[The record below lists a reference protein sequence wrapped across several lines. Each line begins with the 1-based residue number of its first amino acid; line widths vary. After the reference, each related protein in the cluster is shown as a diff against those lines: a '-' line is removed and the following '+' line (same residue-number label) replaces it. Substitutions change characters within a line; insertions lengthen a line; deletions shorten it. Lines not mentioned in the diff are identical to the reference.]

1 MRRVAMQNQTNQQNK
16 KNNNKN
22 KKKNEGSNAYPI
34 NPNAYKMCPIMWRRD
49 KCGISILT
57 MENARPQYNRNPM
70 FCVPLRKFMQCGGL
84 WTVVGLCT
92 VFWEPPLYGIP
103 RDYEENERVKGAYL
117 IAFASDLAPICKEW
131 ARGCIEQCSHPNV
144 EAKDEVFVEIVLFNE
159 ALNAQMMDAISR
171 HKLTVSICES
181 TNACTV
187 I

>member
-1 MRRVAMQNQTNQQNK
+1 MMHRVAMQNQTTQQK
-16 KNNNKN
+16 KTNKN

-34 NPNAYKMCPIMWRRD
+34 NPNAYKMCPIIWRRD

-57 MENARPQYNRNPM
+57 MENARPQYNRTPV
-70 FCVPLRKFMQCGGL
+70 FYVPLRKFMHCGGL

-103 RDYEENERVKGAYL
+103 RDYNENERVKGAYL

-131 ARGCIEQCSHPNV
+131 ARGCIEQCSHPIV

-159 ALNAQMMDAISR
+159 ALKVRMMDAISR
-171 HKLTVSICES
+171 GNLTVSICED
-181 TNACTV
+181 TNTCTV

>member
-1 MRRVAMQNQTNQQNK
+1 MQNRTNQQK
-16 KNNNKN
+16 KN
-22 KKKNEGSNAYPI
+22 KKQKNEGSNAYPI

-49 KCGISILT
+49 KCSISILT
-57 MENARPQYNRNPM
+57 MENAHPQYNQNPM
-70 FCVPLRKFMQCGGL
+70 FYVPLRKFMQCSGL

-103 RDYEENERVKGAYL
+103 RDYKENERVKGAYL

-131 ARGCIEQCSHPNV
+131 ARGCIEQCSQK
-144 EAKDEVFVEIVLFNE
+144 ASDEVFVEIILFNE
-159 ALNAQMMDAISR
+159 ALKARMMDAISR
-171 HKLTVSICES
+171 HNLTVSICEV

>member
-1 MRRVAMQNQTNQQNK
+1 MQNRPNQQK
-16 KNNNKN
+16 KKN
-22 KKKNEGSNAYPI
+22 KKKKNNDGSNAYPI

-49 KCGISILT
+49 KCGINILT
-57 MENARPQYNRNPM
+57 MDNAHPQYNRCPV
-70 FCVPLRKFMQCGGL
+70 FYVPLRKFMQCGGL

-117 IAFASDLAPICKEW
+117 IEFASDLAPICKEW
-131 ARGCIEQCSHPNV
+131 ARGCIEQCSQK
-144 EAKDEVFVEIVLFNE
+144 ASDEVFVEIILFNE
-159 ALNAQMMDAISR
+159 ALKTEMMDAISR

-181 TNACTV
+181 TNAHTV

>member
-1 MRRVAMQNQTNQQNK
+1 MQQNQTNQQNK
-16 KNNNKN
+16 KKN
-22 KKKNEGSNAYPI
+22 KKKNNDGSNAHPI

-57 MENARPQYNRNPM
+57 MENAHPQYNRCPV
-70 FCVPLRKFMQCGGL
+70 FYVPLRKFMQCGGL

-103 RDYEENERVKGAYL
+103 RDHEENERVKGAYL
-117 IAFASDLAPICKEW
+117 IEFASDLAPICKEW
-131 ARGCIEQCSHPNV
+131 ARGCIEQCSQK
-144 EAKDEVFVEIVLFNE
+144 AKDEVFVEIILFNE
-159 ALNAQMMDAISR
+159 ALKTEMMDAISR

-181 TNACTV
+181 TNAYTV

>member
-1 MRRVAMQNQTNQQNK
+1 MHIFAMQNRPNQQK
-16 KNNNKN
+16 KT

-49 KCGISILT
+49 KCNISILT
-57 MENARPQYNRNPM
+57 MENAHPQYAQCNRNSM
-70 FCVPLRKFMQCGGL
+70 FYVPLRKFMQCGGL

-103 RDYEENERVKGAYL
+103 RDHMENERVKGAYL

-131 ARGCIEQCSHPNV
+131 ARGCIEQCSHPIV
-144 EAKDEVFVEIVLFNE
+144 EEKDKVFVEIILFDE
-159 ALNAQMMDAISR
+159 ALKARMMDAISR
-171 HKLTVSICES
+171 HNLTVSICES
-181 TNACTV
+181 TNAHMV